1 MKQFLLKKK
10 PILALKSLL
19 ILAKD
24 NNENNLFMYKAY
36 KLFSQYL
43 KDNQPNIKPDI
54 YELIKKKWMKLMQK
68 NMKVLIIMEM
78 L

>member
-1 MKQFLLKKK
+1 M
-10 PILALKSLL
+10 KSLL